1 MKPIDKEIEKALNE
15 FSQALGT
22 DKQSQHFSKLWEKAR
37 YEGKPQ
43 YVDGVVMS
51 GHIFE
56 KSITE
61 MRKMEHNASMFF
73 KAIQQNKGNT
83 QELLNDFN
91 KSAGVNFKDEKQIL
105 KLFEQVHQVR
115 VATQSLSQT
124 MDGLEHRPQV
134 IQSQFEPKILTKE
147 EVNTNKIPAGM
158 DLIKQDTL
166 KKYQFMPPSEVRGGR
181 IIVHLSASDLKDSH
195 HKDNRPV
202 ELVMS
207 NKQFVSMIN
216 CAMKKEEKNP
226 VIVKD
231 MTKEYLATMSKI
243 YPTSTEQEHQ
253 QRFQTVKDSM
263 SKGIKSM
270 VQDTSF
276 TKQQSRTKDNGMER

>member
-115 VATQSLSQT
+115 VATQSIMSYFVNT
-124 MDGLEHRPQV
+124 KNPQV
-134 IQSQFEPKILTKE
+134 
-147 EVNTNKIPAGM
+147 
-158 DLIKQDTL
+158 
-166 KKYQFMPPSEVRGGR
+166 
-181 IIVHLSASDLKDSH
+181 
-195 HKDNRPV
+195 
-202 ELVMS
+202 
-207 NKQFVSMIN
+207 
-216 CAMKKEEKNP
+216 
-226 VIVKD
+226 
-231 MTKEYLATMSKI
+231 
-243 YPTSTEQEHQ
+243 
-253 QRFQTVKDSM
+253 
-263 SKGIKSM
+263 
-270 VQDTSF
+270 
-276 TKQQSRTKDNGMER
+276 